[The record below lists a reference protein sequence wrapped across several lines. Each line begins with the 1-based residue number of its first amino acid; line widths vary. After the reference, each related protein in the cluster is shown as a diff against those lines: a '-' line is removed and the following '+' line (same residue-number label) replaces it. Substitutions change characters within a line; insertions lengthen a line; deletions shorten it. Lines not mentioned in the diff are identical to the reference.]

1 MINIGHISVETEMT
15 VDYNWILMES
25 CWRRVS
31 QKTGAAQYQEAIGL
45 VKFVRSCIA
54 DRIMS
59 SVGDVKNG
67 MVEVE
72 QEQLLMWRKLLN
84 QSLTTIESFDAASND
99 ESASGAWSSD
109 QQTLCTDSLVH
120 TVVISKRSG
129 RNPITE

>member
-1 MINIGHISVETEMT
+1 MA
-15 VDYNWILMES
+15 
-25 CWRRVS
+25 
-31 QKTGAAQYQEAIGL
+31 GAENYQEAIGL

-84 QSLTTIESFDAASND
+84 QSLNSIEALDAAPNG
-99 ESASGAWSSD
+99 ESASDA
-109 QQTLCTDSLVH
+109 
-120 TVVISKRSG
+120 
-129 RNPITE
+129 

>member
-15 VDYNWILMES
+15 VDYNWIFMES

-31 QKTGAAQYQEAIGL
+31 QMTGAEQYQEAIGL

-67 MVEVE
+67 MV
-72 QEQLLMWRKLLN
+72 
-84 QSLTTIESFDAASND
+84 
-99 ESASGAWSSD
+99 
-109 QQTLCTDSLVH
+109 
-120 TVVISKRSG
+120 
-129 RNPITE
+129 